1 LDSKYPHRVTVA
13 MTDDMFRQVKQSLNL
28 RYMMGDIAGDNEC
41 DILLLHMCKAIDENE
56 SNPIFLR
63 SIKESRK
70 SKE

>member
-1 LDSKYPHRVTVA
+1 

-70 SKE
+70 SKESITTPRNNLGL

>member
-1 LDSKYPHRVTVA
+1 
-13 MTDDMFRQVKQSLNL
+13 MFRQVKQSLNL